1 MSFNKSI
8 AEKINAVVAPLAR
21 KLNDV
26 NIDLLGDE
34 IDVLRI
40 TKKNLD
46 IFGEY
51 DSNIE
56 TNIIS
61 NVIIKH
67 PWGNNVRLFQT
78 PDQTTGQLETN
89 AVDLWDLLPLEVYI
103 KFSGDY
109 ITENVSL
116 KIGDIIVE
124 VLQDEYDNKIPLIIQ
139 ITKVFGQFRSRFI
152 TGKRYEGAL
161 YRDTLTNDMQNII
174 NQYME
179 QL

>member
-1 MSFNKSI
+1 VSVTKSI
-8 AEKINAVVAPLAR
+8 AEKMNAVVAPLVR

-34 IDVLRI
+34 INVLRI

-51 DSNIE
+51 DESVE

-67 PWGNNVRLFQT
+67 PWGNNIRMFSSS
-78 PDQTTGQLETN
+78 DKITGQTEVN
-89 AVDLWDLLPLEVYI
+89 AIDLYDLLPLEVYI

-109 ITENVSL
+109 MTENASL

-124 VLQDEYDNKIPLIIQ
+124 VLQDEFNNKIPLMIR
-139 ITKVFGQFRSRFI
+139 ITKQFGQFRSRFI
-152 TGKRYEGAL
+152 SGKRYEGAL
-161 YRDTLTNDMQNII
+161 YRETLTNEMQDILNK
-174 NQYME
+174 YLE

>member
-8 AEKINAVVAPLAR
+8 AEKINAAVAPIAR
-21 KLNDV
+21 KLNDI

-34 IDVLRI
+34 INVLRI

-46 IFGEY
+46 IFG
-51 DSNIE
+51 DSDSLIE
-56 TNIIS
+56 TAIIS

-67 PWGNNVRLFQT
+67 PWGNNIRLFQT
-78 PDQTTGQLETN
+78 RDEITGQLETN
-89 AVDLWDLLPLEVYI
+89 TVDLYDLLPLEVYI

-109 ITENVSL
+109 MTENVSL

-124 VLQDEYDNKIPLIIQ
+124 VLQDEYDNKIPLLIE

-161 YRDTLTNDMQNII
+161 YRETLTNDIQNTI

>member
-1 MSFNKSI
+1 MLFSKSI
-8 AEKINAVVAPLAR
+8 SEKINSVVAPLVR

-40 TKKNLD
+40 TQSNLD

-51 DSNIE
+51 DEGVESS
-56 TNIIS
+56 IIS

-67 PWGNNVRLFQT
+67 PWGNNVRLFT
-78 PDQTTGQLETN
+78 TSDKVTGQVDTN
-89 AVDLWDLLPLEVYI
+89 ALDLWDILPFEVYV

-109 ITENVSL
+109 MTQNVSL
-116 KIGDIIVE
+116 KVGDIIVE
-124 VLQDEYDNKIPLIIQ
+124 VLQDEFNNKIPLMLQVSKI
-139 ITKVFGQFRSRFI
+139 FGMFRSRFI
-152 TGKRYEGAL
+152 SGKRYECAL
-161 YRDTLTNDMQNII
+161 YRNTLTNEMQNAL
-174 NQYME
+174 NKYLG